1 MFFDKGRQMQG
12 WNIFTHSVRMVF
24 GNLGPALRISALLY
38 LVYMIVNAYFLL
50 NFADDLMQLQYSMS
64 KGQIPT
70 VLPSGLI
77 STMVLNFV
85 VGLLT
90 SLWIAVLW
98 HRFVLLAQIPE
109 TIIPPLYMGMVLIYL
124 GKTIQLSLML
134 AVVGV
139 VIGTLLGLA
148 LGPMLGALAGMSIP
162 LILLGALLYL
172 SYRLGLIFPAVALSE
187 TMTFKSSWEK
197 TKSASGAI
205 AQLAVIAVIF
215 AILIQIPSNMNPD
228 PTSTINLI
236 YSYAVGWIAMMVGIS
251 VLTTLYG
258 IYVEGREL

>member
-1 MFFDKGRQMQG
+1 MQG
-12 WNIFTHSVRMVF
+12 WNIFIHSVRMVF

-38 LVYMIVNAYFLL
+38 LAYMIVNAYFLL
-50 NFADDLMQLQYSMS
+50 NFADDLVELQYSMS
-64 KGQIPT
+64 TGHLPE

-85 VGLLT
+85 IGLLT

-98 HRFVLLAQIPE
+98 HRFVLLGQTPE
-109 TIIPPLYMGMVLIYL
+109 TVIPPLYAGMVLIYL

-139 VIGTLLGLA
+139 VLGGFIGLA
-148 LGPMLGALAGMSIP
+148 LAPILGALASVSIP

-172 SYRLGLIFPAVALSE
+172 SYRLGLIFPAVALSKA
-187 TMTFKSSWEK
+187 MTFRKSWSK
-197 TKSASGAI
+197 TTAASGAI

-228 PTSTINLI
+228 PTSIINLI
-236 YSYAVGWIAMMVGIS
+236 YSYVVGWIAMMVGIS